1 MAFSIGFA
9 HCQAF
14 RLARDVAERCGLAAM
29 CFELQSETNGP
40 RINETAVRLARNWFA
55 GNLRL
60 DMRPSR
66 EGRDVQA
73 RCLRSLKAA
82 LWLVMNRLSVAYRL
96 S

>member
-1 MAFSIGFA
+1 
-9 HCQAF
+9 
-14 RLARDVAERCGLAAM
+14 M

-82 LWLVMNRLSVAYRL
+82 LWLVLSRLSVAYRL
-96 S
+96 SWAWMEFTQNATVTKTNQKGT